1 MGQLTAARSTRS
13 DAGQVRITPRDV
25 SVLTYMGEQYGLR
38 KDQLPRLVGDV
49 AERTVRALIDRWV
62 RAGLIN
68 RRTVFAGDHA
78 WLWPTTT
85 GLELSGRSL
94 PYWEPRPGILEHVY
108 WVNEIRFR
116 VADRHP
122 DAAWI
127 SERHLRAE
135 AGGANRPEHM
145 PDGLV
150 LKAGK
155 QIAIE
160 VQLAQK
166 SRERAAD
173 TLAYLTQAYE
183 GAWIFA
189 KAGGPFLAIERGL
202 GELKSEKAKR
212 VRLLPLEES

>member
-1 MGQLTAARSTRS
+1 MSATRLGRA

-25 SVLTYMGEQYGLR
+25 SVLTYMGEQYGIR

-49 AERTVRALIDRWV
+49 AERTIRALIDRWV
-62 RAGLIN
+62 RAALIN
-68 RRTVFAGDHA
+68 RRTIFAGDHA
-78 WLWPTTT
+78 WLWPTNS
-85 GLELSGRSL
+85 GLELAGGTL
-94 PYWEPRPGILEHVY
+94 PYWEPRPGILDHVY

-116 VADRHP
+116 VAERHP
-122 DAAWI
+122 DSSWV

-150 LKAGK
+150 LKTGK

-173 TLAYLTQAYE
+173 TLAYLTNTYE

-189 KAGGPFLAIERGL
+189 KAGGPFLAIERAL
-202 GELKSEKAKR
+202 GELEPEKAKR

>member
-1 MGQLTAARSTRS
+1 MSATRPGRG

-38 KDQLPRLVGDV
+38 KDQLPRLVGQLS
-49 AERTVRALIDRWV
+49 ERTIRACIDRWV

-68 RRTVFAGDHA
+68 RRTIFAGDHA
-78 WLWPTTT
+78 WLWPTRE
-85 GLELSGRSL
+85 GLELAGGTL

-116 VADRHP
+116 VAERHP
-122 DAAWI
+122 DSSWV

-155 QIAIE
+155 QIATE

-173 TLAYLTQAYE
+173 TLAYLTETYD
-183 GAWIFA
+183 GAWMFA
-189 KAGGPFLAIERGL
+189 RDGGPATAIQTALAELPPER
-202 GELKSEKAKR
+202 AQR
-212 VRLLPLEES
+212 VRLLPLDES

>member
-1 MGQLTAARSTRS
+1 MATRPS
-13 DAGQVRITPRDV
+13 RPDAGQVRITKRDV
-25 SVLTYMGEQYGLR
+25 EVVTFMGEQYGVR
-38 KDQLPRLVGDV
+38 KDQLPQLVGEV
-49 AERTVRALIDRWV
+49 SERTVRALIDRWV

-68 RRTVFAGDHA
+68 RRTIFAGDHA
-78 WLWPTTT
+78 WLWPTRE
-85 GLELSGRSL
+85 GLELSGDPL

-116 VADRHP
+116 VAAKHP
-122 DAAWI
+122 DSSWI
-127 SERHLRAE
+127 SERRLRAE

-166 SRERAAD
+166 SRDRSAAS
-173 TLAYLTQAYE
+173 LAYLSETYD
-183 GAWIFA
+183 GAWVFA
-189 KAGGPFLAIERGL
+189 RAGGPFLAIERAL
-202 GELKSEKAKR
+202 GELKADKAKR
-212 VRLLPLEES
+212 VRLLPLEDGE